1 MSDDGGNPAVEGRR
15 LRTALK
21 EARADAGLT
30 QEQVADAL
38 NWSLSKVVRIEAGAV
53 KVSVTDLWGLLR
65 LYKVTDPAREADLE
79 SMAKM
84 ARKRPWWAKYR
95 EFASDKY
102 LEFVEFEQAASVAL
116 NFEPLWVPGLLQ
128 TRDYAHEI
136 IRRFGRESNGKA
148 EGLLEFRIER
158 QRRLFKSPEQPKLSF
173 VLDESVVRRRVGD
186 AQVMYAQIEHLIEM
200 AERPAVA
207 IQILPVT
214 ADLSFGMHTPF
225 VIHEFSDPADPPVLY
240 LEGARGDTVVTDD
253 HDEVNRYHRAFKD
266 LQRMSLSVHESAK
279 FLHELGGGLK

>member
-1 MSDDGGNPAVEGRR
+1 MSDNAGNPAVEGRR

-21 EARADAGLT
+21 EARADTGLT

-102 LEFVEFEQAASVAL
+102 LEFVEFEQAASAAL

-148 EGLLEFRIER
+148 QGLLEFRMER

-186 AQVMYAQIEHLIEM
+186 AQVMYTQIEHLIEM

-214 ADLSFGMHTPF
+214 ADLWFGMHTPF
-225 VIHEFSDPADPPVLY
+225 VIHEFPDPADPPVLY

-253 HDEVNRYHRAFKD
+253 HDEVSRYHRAFKD
-266 LQRMSLSVHESAK
+266 LQRMSLSVHESVK
-279 FLHELGGGLK
+279 FLHELGSGLK